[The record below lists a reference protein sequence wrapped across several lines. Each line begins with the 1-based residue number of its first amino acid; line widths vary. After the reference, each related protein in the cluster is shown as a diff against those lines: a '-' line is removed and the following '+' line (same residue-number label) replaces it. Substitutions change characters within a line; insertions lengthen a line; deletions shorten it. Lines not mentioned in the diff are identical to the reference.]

1 MRQGATML
9 SRRMVG
15 MLALAL
21 MPGLGFSGGSAAF
34 AQGLCICPLC
44 ALGQEKMYRQQSE
57 AMAPGLRPG
66 TCLRV
71 RLGAK
76 GAVPGAVIS
85 YQTGAGGDHL
95 MRVVAAAGQRI
106 AVVAGV
112 PVIDGVAARQ
122 EPLADVE
129 MPAYGAG
136 SVADCE
142 GAGPCAI
149 ARFRETLPGGASYE
163 VLDAGPGSM
172 TDEMAE
178 VTVPAGHVFVM
189 GDHRDNAL
197 DSRIGPE
204 LGGPGMVPLAR
215 VVGAMI
221 VVPAAAP

>member
-21 MPGLGFSGGSAAF
+21 MPGLGPSGGGAAS
-34 AQGLCICPLC
+34 AQGAVHMP
-44 ALGQEKMYRQQSE
+44 ALRAGTGKDVSSAERGHGAGAAARNLSEGEAGGQGR
-57 AMAPGLRPG
+57 
-66 TCLRV
+66 
-71 RLGAK
+71 GA
-76 GAVPGAVIS
+76 GAVIS

-129 MPAYGAG
+129 MPAK
-136 SVADCE
+136 D
-142 GAGPCAI
+142 AGPMAGCDGADTCAI

-172 TDEMAE
+172 TDDMAE
-178 VTVPAGHVFVM
+178 VTVPPGHVFVM
-189 GDHRDNAL
+189 GDHRDNAM
-197 DSRIGPE
+197 DSRIGQE

-215 VVGAMI
+215 VVGVM
-221 VVPAAAP
+221 VVAPAP